1 MTFQIIRSWRAC
13 KDESDTQRILY
24 KSIIRSCSITRILQF
39 FEYWESCFLSPSGDL
54 KNKPRIGTIRDV
66 SFFFFTQNPT
76 SATCLHGCGM
86 KNYILLLL
94 LLFLYDQFCILNKEK
109 HAQYTI
115 LVLFLEIN
123 GPEKNRSNNFCPFS

>member
-66 SFFFFTQNPT
+66 SFFFFYSKSDIRYLPAWVWHEELY
-76 SATCLHGCGM
+76 SA
-86 KNYILLLL
+86 
-94 LLFLYDQFCILNKEK
+94 
-109 HAQYTI
+109 AVVVV
-115 LVLFLEIN
+115 LV
-123 GPEKNRSNNFCPFS
+123 